1 MNENPMLLTGII
13 ENKILHIR
21 GMNVMLDSD
30 LAELYEVE
38 TKRINEQVKR
48 NPNRFPSDFMFQL
61 TEDEFEILKSHFAT
75 SSWGGRRK
83 LPYVFSEHGVLMLS
97 SVLKSDKAAAVNI
110 QIMRVYI
117 QLREIMLSE
126 NHLKNRIDSI
136 EESIQDQNNR
146 ILSIVDYLQQ
156 KEVDRAEPRKK
167 VGYKK

>member
-1 MNENPMLLTGII
+1 MLLTGII